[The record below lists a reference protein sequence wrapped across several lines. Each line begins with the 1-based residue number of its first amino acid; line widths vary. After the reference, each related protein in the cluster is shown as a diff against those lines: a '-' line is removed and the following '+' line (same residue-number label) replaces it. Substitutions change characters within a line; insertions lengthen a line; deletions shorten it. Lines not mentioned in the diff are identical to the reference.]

1 MTLAE
6 IAAVSSVALNI
17 GIAIAGA
24 TWGISKIKDV
34 VRDAMDKHKQENAE
48 ALSDLTRGF
57 TDTFT
62 ALRQHINDVD
72 GKLWKKISEVELD
85 AAKELQHYLRKDSF
99 YLVKAE
105 ITGEIKEFRTEIKES
120 LVRLEGK
127 IDTKT

>member
-6 IAAVSSVALNI
+6 IAAISSVALNI

-48 ALSDLTRGF
+48 ALSELTRGF

-72 GKLWKKISEVELD
+72 GKLWKKIGEVELD
-85 AAKELQHYLRKDSF
+85 TAKHYMRKDSF
-99 YLVKAE
+99 YQVKGE
-105 ITGEIKEFRTEIKES
+105 ITDALKDFRTEVKES
-120 LVRLEGK
+120 LIRLETK